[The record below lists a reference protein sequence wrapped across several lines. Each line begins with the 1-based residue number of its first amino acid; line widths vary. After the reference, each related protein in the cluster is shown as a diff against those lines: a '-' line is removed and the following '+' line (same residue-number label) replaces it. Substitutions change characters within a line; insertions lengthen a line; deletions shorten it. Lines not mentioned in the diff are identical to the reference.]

1 MRIIDNAAQR
11 FGEGGSQERSEEGTQ
26 QHPGYWVFRM
36 SRVLGKFVLSAPIR
50 PARASV
56 TYEVTLKFLV
66 AAYTLIFAGPSDK
79 TFTAWTRRHDTR
91 AIPLD
96 EDFVPICV
104 RDHARPIRLGMSFID
119 VVKESAI
126 DSGFVHEAFAL
137 IIEHDPRHHTSIDH
151 PLFSQLLHLTG
162 ECPTIVTRVFSAL
175 G

>member
-1 MRIIDNAAQR
+1 MRPNNSAKGAQR
-11 FGEGGSQERSEEGTQ
+11 SEASGEPNS
-26 QHPGYWVFRM
+26 PAGYWVLRM
-36 SRVLGKFVLSAPIR
+36 SRGLGKFVLSAPIR

-104 RDHARPIRLGMSFID
+104 RDHARPIRLGMSLID

-137 IIEHDPRHHTSIDH
+137 IIKHDPRHHTSIDH
-151 PLFSQLLHLTG
+151 PAFSQLLHLTG

-175 G
+175 E